1 MPHRH
6 DQHAFFL
13 NVSRFFLL
21 NINRICS
28 FQCSRL
34 QQLSGD
40 INEEVD
46 NHNRMLDRMVR
57 MLKLK
62 FNLMFAFVNFFV
74 MMYFV
79 LLI

>member
-6 DQHAFFL
+6 DQHTFFL
-13 NVSRFFLL
+13 NVSSFFLL

>member
-1 MPHRH
+1 MFQ
-6 DQHAFFL
+6 DFFL
-13 NVSRFFLL
+13 P

-28 FQCSRL
+28 CQCSQL

-46 NHNRMLDRMVR
+46 NHNHMLDRMVC